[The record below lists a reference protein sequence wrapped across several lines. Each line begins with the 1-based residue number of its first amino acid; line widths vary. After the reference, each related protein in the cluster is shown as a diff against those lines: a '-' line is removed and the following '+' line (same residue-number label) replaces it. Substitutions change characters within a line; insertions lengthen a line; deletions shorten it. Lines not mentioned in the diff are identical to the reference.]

1 MSYGGG
7 PYEREVKLD
16 DYITQKIS
24 MLEDEFYIRL
34 SFAEISHMR
43 ALKTEGDVD
52 RYAHQILIDR
62 L

>member
-7 PYEREVKLD
+7 HYERGVKLD
-16 DYITQKIS
+16 DYIAQKIS
-24 MLEDEFYIRL
+24 MLENEFCIRL

-52 RYAHQILIDR
+52 RYAHQILVDR

>member
-7 PYEREVKLD
+7 HYERKVKLD
-16 DYITQKIS
+16 DYITKKIS

-52 RYAHQILIDR
+52 RYTHQILIDR